1 MRGLAGLPTL
11 RGMDEVRTG
20 HPPAHTIIVV
30 QPNASL
36 SIRQAIW
43 FMASISTVSLGVAL
57 YLTWLGFWPVLPFAG
72 IELVALALAL
82 WVSMR
87 DNAYREV
94 IRVEGDRVQLE
105 FGMVGEGARSRV
117 DLPRAM
123 VRVRGERGLA
133 GDLHL
138 MLLCGEQRFELGRCL
153 GPQDRA
159 SLVERLREVFRPGW
173 QNTAALPAAGA
184 ASLDSGD

>member
-1 MRGLAGLPTL
+1 
-11 RGMDEVRTG
+11 MDQFEASRPPVRT
-20 HPPAHTIIVV
+20 TIVV

-36 SIRQAIW
+36 SVRQALW
-43 FMASISTVSLGVAL
+43 FMASISTVSLGLAG
-57 YLTWLGFWPVLPFAG
+57 YLTLLGYWPVLPFAG
-72 IELVALALAL
+72 IELAALALAL

-94 IRVEGDRVQLE
+94 IRVEGDRVHLE

-123 VRVRGERGLA
+123 VRVRAERGLA
-133 GDLHL
+133 GDIRLL
-138 MLLCGEQRFELGRCL
+138 MLCGEQRFELGRCL

-184 ASLDSGD
+184 ASLHSGD